1 MLLDSP
7 ALQGVQVET
16 SVESSGL
23 LITRAMLTGRDAA
36 EVHWALLADPHLS
49 SDPRKTYL
57 GFSPD
62 QNMRKAAGQVAT
74 TSPDAAVVAG
84 DISWLE
90 GLPEDY
96 SRFKT
101 SVDPLARRVPTC
113 LTVGNHD
120 SRENFLEAF
129 RKGSA
134 AEPNVDKTIAI
145 LEQPPIRMVVLDSLY
160 RTDVVPGLLG
170 KSQRHWLT
178 GFLERSDKR
187 PTFLCVHHPLNEED
201 GSLLDGDRLLT
212 LVHPFRQV
220 KAIFTAHD
228 HVYRLEKSDGLHVV
242 GLPALGFPFEE
253 SEAAGWVEAT
263 LTLRG
268 GDFTLHTIAGQ
279 ANQAL
284 ETVQLE
290 WRD

>member
-1 MLLDSP
+1 MP
-7 ALQGVQVET
+7 
-16 SVESSGL
+16 
-23 LITRAMLTGRDAA
+23 A
-36 EVHWALLADPHLS
+36 EVQWALFADPHISL
-49 SDPRKTYL
+49 DPRKDYL
-57 GFSPD
+57 GFLPD
-62 QNMRKAAGQVAT
+62 QNLRKAVSQVAA

-101 SVDPLARRVPTC
+101 TVDPLARQVPTC

-120 SRENFLEAF
+120 SRENFLSAF
-129 RKGSA
+129 QTGGTTPPTVDM
-134 AEPNVDKTIAI
+134 PNVDKIITI
-145 LEQPPIRMVVLDSLY
+145 LEQQPVRMVILDSLY

-170 KSQRHWLT
+170 KSQRHWLVD
-178 GFLERSDKR
+178 FLERSDKR

-228 HVYRLEKSDGLHVV
+228 HVYRLEKSGGLHVV
-242 GLPALGFPFEE
+242 GLPGLGFPFEE
-253 SEAAGWVEAT
+253 SEATGWVEAR

-279 ANQAL
+279 ASQAL